1 MGIRTHHRRT
11 APTPGT
17 ATADTQ
23 GDRDPAPPRHR
34 LPALAPGAST
44 ARVPGTRC
52 GFGATPRLWAEQ
64 TRAYLALARA
74 TLGRPHRR
82 KPTRRITVF
91 VATPTSLSAR
101 PDGSAPR

>member
-11 APTPGT
+11 ALYQGT

-23 GDRDPAPPRHR
+23 GDHDPTPPRRR

-44 ARVPGTRC
+44 ARVPGTP
-52 GFGATPRLWAEQ
+52 GGTGATLRLRAEQ
-64 TRAYLALARA
+64 ARAYLTLALA

-82 KPTRRITVF
+82 KPARRITVF
-91 VATPTSLSAR
+91 VATPPSLSAR